1 MSFFLRKIPTLHDPI
16 NQKEVASVESLTT
29 RTIDGTQLSILRFI
43 TQFGYYPNYIMGFY
57 IITSLF

>member
-29 RTIDGTQLSILRFI
+29 RTIDGTQLSIFRFI
-43 TQFGYYPNYIMGFY
+43 TPLAVIQ
-57 IITSLF
+57 IILWAST

>member
-29 RTIDGTQLSILRFI
+29 RTIDDTQLSILRFI
-43 TQFGYYPNYIMGFY
+43 TPLVLSKLYYGLLR
-57 IITSLF
+57 T